1 MSFDD
6 AIAHNTFVVHCVLP
20 FEFDASRRRLLFE
33 SNADGDLISPDHVVL
48 DIAPFEPYANNGAQ
62 QATDHHAHE
71 KIVMAALHAIQRGTL
86 DKVVVSCIKHAPRA
100 STPLEIIFERLTER
114 YPTAFVYM
122 LHHPKYGTWMG
133 ATPELLLHKDGE
145 TFRTVSLAGT
155 QPFRAE
161 PGLIWSEKLQHEQQV
176 VTDFIV
182 EKLSGIRSHAL
193 ELNGPFTAQAG
204 PLAHLKTDIRFHSDQ
219 SSEAIIGEL
228 QPTPAVCG
236 LPRERALAFIL
247 ENTNFDRRLYAGRIG
262 IHMPTGEEIHFVNL
276 RCMQVFDDHFEL
288 HVGGGIVAGS
298 NAADE
303 WHETEIKANV
313 LRNLLE

>member
-6 AIAHNTFVVHCVLP
+6 AIAQNTFVAHCVLP
-20 FEFDASRRRLLFE
+20 LEFDPSRRRLLFE
-33 SNADGDLISPDHVVL
+33 SNADGDLISTNHEVL
-48 DIAPFEPYANNGAQ
+48 DMAPFEPYVNNGAQ

-71 KIVMAALHAIQRGTL
+71 NIVIAALHAIQSGTL
-86 DKVVVSCIKHAPRA
+86 EKVVVSCIKHAPRT

-133 ATPELLLHKDGE
+133 ATPELLLHKHGK

-155 QPFRAE
+155 QPFHAE
-161 PGLIWSEKLQHEQQV
+161 PGLIWSEKLLHEQQV

-182 EKLSGIRSHAL
+182 EKLSGIRSHAV
-193 ELNGPFTAQAG
+193 ELNGPLTAQAG

-236 LPRERALAFIL
+236 LPREAAYNFIQTHTSF
-247 ENTNFDRRLYAGRIG
+247 ERRLYAGRLG
-262 IHMPTGEEIHFVNL
+262 IRFPTGDEIHFVNL

-288 HVGGGIVAGS
+288 HVGGGIVEGS
-298 NAADE
+298 NTEEE
-303 WHETEIKANV
+303 WQETEMKADV
-313 LRNLLE
+313 LRKLLQ